1 MACYTTFSHFFLSD
15 EPTEITHSFIF
26 GRLSSMESMVI
37 TMHIMTQQMKGMPL
51 SLDVVGVILEIAACA
66 GRIESISV
74 ETVLND
80 TMNIFSEVNFESR
93 I

>member
-1 MACYTTFSHFFLSD
+1 
-15 EPTEITHSFIF
+15 
-26 GRLSSMESMVI
+26 MESMVI

-51 SLDVVGVILEIAACA
+51 SLGAVRVILEIAACA
-66 GRIESISV
+66 GRTQSISV

-80 TMNIFSEVNFESR
+80 ARNVFSESK

>member
-1 MACYTTFSHFFLSD
+1 
-15 EPTEITHSFIF
+15 
-26 GRLSSMESMVI
+26 MESMVI